1 MGGER
6 VGWEE
11 GEERVGQDEGGE
23 RVGGGWGEGWLG
35 IEGGERVGWEEGGE
49 RVGLEGGMEGKGRE
63 GCVCEMCG
71 CEGGVCFR
79 IVNSISSLPVNGCR
93 HFQRRCSPGWTSS
106 RGSTVYRSG

>member
-35 IEGGERVGWEEGGE
+35 IEGGERVG
-49 RVGLEGGMEGKGRE
+49 LEGGMEGEGRE

-71 CEGGVCFR
+71 CEGDVCFR